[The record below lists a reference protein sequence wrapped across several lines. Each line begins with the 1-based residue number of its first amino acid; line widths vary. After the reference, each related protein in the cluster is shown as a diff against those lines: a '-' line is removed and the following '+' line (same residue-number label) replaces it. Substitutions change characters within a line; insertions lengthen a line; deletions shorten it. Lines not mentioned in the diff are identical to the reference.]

1 MRRKHH
7 RRYQGRFA
15 RTLTARACRIAAAL
29 RSVFAAFLLL
39 TSGNARGPVSRSRPR
54 LHGVSRRSTART
66 PGAPAALL
74 ALAAFGFAGA
84 ALAQDVV
91 LVSNDAQNT
100 SSIAWITI
108 GANDQAQGFT
118 TGTHDHGYRWPASK
132 SEPDRAPPAAT

>member
-15 RTLTARACRIAAAL
+15 RTLT
-29 RSVFAAFLLL
+29 
-39 TSGNARGPVSRSRPR
+39 ARGPVSRSRPR
-54 LHGVSRRSTART
+54 LHGVSRRSTAHT

-100 SSIAWITI
+100 SSTA
-108 GANDQAQGFT
+108 
-118 TGTHDHGYRWPASK
+118 
-132 SEPDRAPPAAT
+132 